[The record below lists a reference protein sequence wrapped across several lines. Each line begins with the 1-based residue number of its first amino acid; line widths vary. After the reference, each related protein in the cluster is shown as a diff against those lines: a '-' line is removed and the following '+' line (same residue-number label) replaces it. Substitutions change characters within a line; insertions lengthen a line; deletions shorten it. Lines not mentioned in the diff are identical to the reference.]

1 VTVLV
6 ARAAQPIMAAG
17 RFDSSAF
24 ATVRRVNPWRTIF
37 SDPHSF
43 NGEHQRGSA
52 RAGVRN

>member
-1 VTVLV
+1 
-6 ARAAQPIMAAG
+6 MAAG